1 MSNTDA
7 ESPSVNDDPVEKVE
21 NDLGRENPQGED
33 REIQWKV
40 VAKMA
45 GIAPATIIADRLRTE
60 GIPARAWQEG
70 AGQAFGLTVGLLG
83 TGYVVVPEEMLAEAE
98 KILSEPWDSDEIDDY
113 TNELDEFKLEDN
125 D

>member
-1 MSNTDA
+1 VSNTDA
-7 ESPSVNDDPVEKVE
+7 ESPPVNDDPVDKVE
-21 NDLGRENPQGED
+21 NDLDRKNPQGED
-33 REIQWKV
+33 REIHWKV
-40 VAKMA
+40 VAKTA
-45 GIAPATIIADRLRTE
+45 GIASATIIADRLRTE